1 MSKRPAKRKASSN
14 VKYTD
19 DDDDYGVDSSLLASL
34 DLSNSKTSPKFIANA
49 LLSLLPEGA
58 TKQNPNAKKLL
69 KAFPLVVAELDA
81 RAAAQSRASESAGTR
96 MPISFRFKDDDDAG
110 GETTVINV
118 PEECFVNMMKFLNGR
133 YVIFSLFIQGKYI
146 CLL

>member
-14 VKYTD
+14 AKYTD

-96 MPISFRFKDDDDAG
+96 MPIGGDAYANL
-110 GETTVINV
+110 I
-118 PEECFVNMMKFLNGR
+118 
-133 YVIFSLFIQGKYI
+133 SIQRR
-146 CLL
+146 

>member
-14 VKYTD
+14 AKYTD
-19 DDDDYGVDSSLLASL
+19 DDDDYGVDPSPLVASL
-34 DLSNSKTSPKFIANA
+34 DLSNSSPKFIANA

-81 RAAAQSRASESAGTR
+81 RAVAQSRASESAGTR
-96 MPISFRFKDDDDAG
+96 MPISFRFQDNDGD
-110 GETTVINV
+110 ETTVINV

-133 YVIFSLFIQGKYI
+133 YVVFPLFIQGKYV
-146 CLL
+146 CLF